1 MFFDWLNV
9 WQQFPSGE
17 YPDFVGGRV
26 VSVEGASCLQRGA
39 FVDQATGEVVDA
51 WGIAGGEIEYDVSKF
66 EAHKGSFET
75 TLMIRMVAGRLE
87 VRGNP
92 SSWGRLDNL
101 FGVGLDDGIAI
112 YNEVLAA
119 MGLPQFTEGDVQR
132 IGGAGSRV
140 DGSVTEVY
148 TGAHI
153 TRVDC
158 TQNHAVGMGNVK
170 HFNKWLAGQKLY
182 RSAPD
187 DEDLASFARWDF
199 STVYMSESKYWITAK
214 SYDKSKALLDVTLPS
229 YLKKLRAAAK
239 AGTIDRAEVQR
250 LYKEAEDYLDGLA
263 LWCAEQGIA
272 RLEWSFRNR
281 WFAQHHE
288 ASYWRPGVTE
298 GAVLEVVGQELD
310 KIMKRAVVMQSD
322 GFDALTDKEFR
333 ILADWKRGEDLLGLG
348 KLSKSAF
355 YRFRTTIRE
364 KTGLDIGAR
373 PVQGRVTPDLR
384 PVFFR
389 VLPVSLRDAPS
400 WYQRPSVPLRLA
412 A

>member
-9 WQQFPSGE
+9 WQQFDGDW
-17 YPDFVGGRV
+17 PDFVGGRV
-26 VSVEGASCLQRGA
+26 VSIEGASALQRGSFTDA
-39 FVDQATGEVVDA
+39 MTGELKDA
-51 WGIAGGEIEYDVSKF
+51 WGIAGGEIDYDVAKF
-66 EAHKGSFET
+66 EQHRGSFET

-112 YNEVLAA
+112 YNEVLER
-119 MGLPQFTEGDVQR
+119 MGLPQFTEGEVQR
-132 IGGAGSRV
+132 IGGAMSRA

-170 HFNKWLAGQKLY
+170 AFNKWLAGQKMY

-187 DEDLASFARWDF
+187 DEQLASFARWDF

-214 SYDKSKALLDVTLPS
+214 SYDKAQALLDVTLPH
-229 YLKKLRAAAK
+229 YLKKLKAAAK
-239 AGTIDRAEVQR
+239 AGNINKADVQR

-272 RLEWSFRNR
+272 RVEWSFRNR

-288 ASYWRPGVTE
+288 AAYWRPGQTE
-298 GAVLEVVGQELD
+298 SAILDVVGQELD
-310 KIMKRAVVMQSD
+310 KIMKRAIVVQED

-333 ILADWKRGEDLLGLG
+333 ILADWKRGDDMLGLG

-355 YRFRTTIRE
+355 YRFRTSIRE

-373 PVQGRVTPDLR
+373 PVQGRTTDLR

-389 VLPVSLRDAPS
+389 VQPVSLKDAPV